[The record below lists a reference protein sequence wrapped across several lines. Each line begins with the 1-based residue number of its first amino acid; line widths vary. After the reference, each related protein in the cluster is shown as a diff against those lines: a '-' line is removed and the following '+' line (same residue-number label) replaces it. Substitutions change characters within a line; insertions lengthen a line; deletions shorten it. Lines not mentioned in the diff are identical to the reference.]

1 MKIQISEKKRQPF
14 QWKQVFDHFFPEL
27 SSMEQLEEQ
36 FIRGSIRISDD
47 YCGTYK
53 SIF

>member
-1 MKIQISEKKRQPF
+1 MKIQNFEKKTQPF

-36 FIRGSIRISDD
+36 FVRGSIRIFDD

-53 SIF
+53 SSF